1 MTYPARV
8 STEGHLERVTVG
20 PGIESVAQE
29 TPAGA
34 RFHRVAVKRS
44 IHHGEIVSAG
54 VQQARVDHLFLEAFF
69 VVVDVAVHEAVAEGG
84 VRMDVDE
91 EVQVNAGVGVKR
103 ENDVLRC
110 YDTRVGPRGRL
121 VPVAVK
127 VEAHQGGA
135 VVSENH
141 AVRVEH
147 GDDFEDDVVSE
158 NFGHRMLAD
167 EEVDDALA
175 DKGSWCFTYKDMQG
189 NSLKCFF

>member
-1 MTYPARV
+1 
-8 STEGHLERVTVG
+8 
-20 PGIESVAQE
+20 
-29 TPAGA
+29 
-34 RFHRVAVKRS
+34 
-44 IHHGEIVSAG
+44 
-54 VQQARVDHLFLEAFF
+54 
-69 VVVDVAVHEAVAEGG
+69 
-84 VRMDVDE
+84 MDVDE
-91 EVQVNAGVGVKR
+91 EVQVDAGVGVKR

-147 GDDFEDDVVSE
+147 GDDFEDDMVSE